1 MRADR
6 RRKIS
11 CSSRSTST
19 GQHVRRLGG
28 IPLRFSRAAV
38 TAETDPDARTQRV
51 SQELAYEQNYGRIAT
66 SSDAA
71 YDNAFQ
77 AKHVGPTDLPHAAP
91 ELDSELATVGCR

>member
-6 RRKIS
+6 RRKVS
-11 CSSRSTST
+11 CSSRFY
-19 GQHVRRLGG
+19 QHRTACTATRRNTATV
-28 IPLRFSRAAV
+28 SRAAV

-51 SQELAYEQNYGRIAT
+51 SQERAYEQNYRRIAA

-71 YDNAFQ
+71 YDNAVQ